1 MRKGLPFVLSLSR
14 KPIWNP
20 VVVIGMQTLLS
31 EGHFN
36 LWICW
41 QHRLSYSRWLSF
53 AVMNP
58 PSPLLPMLVG
68 MGTVGNTQIDS
79 CIARKLEQTISMWLS
94 ILKFVIYNIKEQSS
108 RRPVTWNLFAT
119 KRHIGWSRKCEGC
132 VGGRNWREV
141 THVQNYRK
149 KSNFNWAQKQ
159 LRQPFMKNCM
169 NWVWEDPSLRYLCR
183 GKKKCSLE
191 LD

>member
-20 VVVIGMQTLLS
+20 VAVVGMQTLLS
-31 EGHFN
+31 EGHIN

-41 QHRLSYSRWLSF
+41 RPRVSYSRWLSSD
-53 AVMNP
+53 VMNP

-68 MGTVGNTQIDS
+68 VGTVGKAQIDS
-79 CIARKLEQTISMWLS
+79 CIARKSEQTISMWLS
-94 ILKFVIYNIKEQSS
+94 ILKFVIYNMKEQSS
-108 RRPVTWNLFAT
+108 RRPVTWNLLAT
-119 KRHIGWSRKCEGC
+119 KRHIGCSRMCECC

-149 KSNFNWAQKQ
+149 KSHFNWA
-159 LRQPFMKNCM
+159 
-169 NWVWEDPSLRYLCR
+169 
-183 GKKKCSLE
+183 
-191 LD
+191 